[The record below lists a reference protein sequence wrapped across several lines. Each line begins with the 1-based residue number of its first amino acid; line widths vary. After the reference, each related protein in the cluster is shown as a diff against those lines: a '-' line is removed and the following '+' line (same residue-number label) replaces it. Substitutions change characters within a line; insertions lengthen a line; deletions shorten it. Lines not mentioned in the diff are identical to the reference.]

1 MDQLQAAK
9 RVYFLFPL
17 TGLHTMDVL
26 LGLQIHLKHGVLQRL
41 MPPETMSL
49 VEDILAIAQPIALAI
64 QVGYHLNISLI
75 SDNIGI
81 SSSNICCL
89 STYRIYIKDNIEI
102 DLSLAHTLL

>member
-1 MDQLQAAK
+1 MDQLRAAG

-17 TGLHTMDVL
+17 TELHIMDVL

-75 SDNIGI
+75 VKCHSASLYIFN
-81 SSSNICCL
+81 L
-89 STYRIYIKDNIEI
+89 TVAYTRI
-102 DLSLAHTLL
+102 